1 MREKVGDV
9 QKNRKEFRYLCTY
22 DTVPVP
28 PSSDKLRKNLN
39 SSFVTSEQ

>member
-22 DTVPVP
+22 DTVP
-28 PSSDKLRKNLN
+28 PSTDKLRKNLN